1 MKAMI
6 FAAGIGK
13 RLQPI
18 SEHTPKALVKLGEKT
33 MLQLVAEKLIRAGA
47 SRIVVNI
54 YHHPEKIQAFISKLH
69 FPEVEFIISDE
80 TGQLLDTGGGLLK
93 ARPFLEGSE
102 PIILHNVDVLSDID
116 LLAMLEIHKS
126 NNALATLA
134 ATRRKTSRY
143 FLWDQDRLAGWEN
156 TSTGQMIISNPQPG
170 QRLKRRAFSGIHMIS
185 PELLSLITETGVFS
199 INDVYLRLAK
209 ANKIIAFE
217 HKPAHWADIGTPEK
231 LENARKLFEKNPGIF

>member
-1 MKAMI
+1 
-6 FAAGIGK
+6 
-13 RLQPI
+13 
-18 SEHTPKALVKLGEKT
+18 
-33 MLQLVAEKLIRAGA
+33 
-47 SRIVVNI
+47 
-54 YHHPEKIQAFISKLH
+54 
-69 FPEVEFIISDE
+69 
-80 TGQLLDTGGGLLK
+80 
-93 ARPFLEGSE
+93 
-102 PIILHNVDVLSDID
+102 
-116 LLAMLEIHKS
+116 MLEIHKS

-231 LENARKLFEKNPGIF
+231 LDYARKLFEKNPGIF

>member
-18 SEHTPKALVKLGEKT
+18 SEHTPKALVKLGEKP

-47 SRIVVNI
+47 TRIIINI
-54 YHHPEKIQAFISKLH
+54 HHHPEKIQQFISQLH
-69 FPEVEFIISDE
+69 YPEVEFIISDE
-80 TGQLLDTGGGLLK
+80 TRQLLDTGGGLLK
-93 ARPFLEGSE
+93 ARPFLEGTE

-116 LLAMLEIHKS
+116 LTAMLDFHKRT
-126 NNALATLA
+126 NALASLA

-143 FLWDQDRLAGWEN
+143 FLWDEDRLAGWEN

-170 QRLKRRAFSGIHMIS
+170 QRLERWAFSGIHIIS
-185 PELLSLITETGVFS
+185 SELLGLITETGVFT
-199 INDVYLRLAK
+199 INNVYLRLAK
-209 ANKIIAFE
+209 ENKIMVFE
-217 HKPAHWADIGTPEK
+217 HNPSNWADIGTPEK
-231 LENARKLFEKNPGIF
+231 LENARKLFEMNPGIF